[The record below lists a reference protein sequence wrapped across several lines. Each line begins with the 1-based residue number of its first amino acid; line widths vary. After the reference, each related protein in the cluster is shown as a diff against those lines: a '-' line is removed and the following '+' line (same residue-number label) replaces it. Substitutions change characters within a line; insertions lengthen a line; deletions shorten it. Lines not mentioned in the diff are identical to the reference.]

1 MNARGSGLEVS
12 GTTANAADVRAR
24 VGAAEWALRV
34 DLAAAYRLVDL
45 YGWTDMIYN
54 HISVRL
60 PSAGHHFLINPYGLA
75 FDEITASSLI
85 EVDLA
90 GNIVHAPD
98 PAYGINLAGYVI
110 HSAVHEALPDAGCVI
125 HTHTPAGM
133 AVSALKCGLLP
144 VCQTA
149 MRFAT
154 VAYHDYEGVALDLDE
169 RQRLVANLGSSQVM
183 ILRNHGLLAIGRT
196 IPEAFNSMYRLERA
210 CQVQLMALAC
220 NTELHLPADEAVK
233 RANVQLTKNSA
244 AGHAGRDTPAFGVM
258 EWPALL
264 RRLDR
269 HDPSFRD

>member
-1 MNARGSGLEVS
+1 MNARGSALEIS
-12 GTTANAADVRAR
+12 GTTANAADVKAR
-24 VGAAEWALRV
+24 VSAAEWALRV

-60 PSAGHHFLINPYGLA
+60 PSAEHHFLINPYGLA
-75 FDEITASSLI
+75 FEEITASSLI
-85 EVDLA
+85 EIDLA
-90 GNIVHAPD
+90 GNIVYAPD

-110 HSAVHEALPDAGCVI
+110 HCAVHEALSDAGCVI

-154 VAYHDYEGVALDLDE
+154 IAYHDYEGVALDLDE
-169 RQRLVANLGSSQVM
+169 RKRLVANLGQSQVM

-196 IPEAFNSMYRLERA
+196 IPEAFNNMYRLERA

-233 RANVQLTKNSA
+233 RANVQLAKNTA
-244 AGHAGRDTPAFGVM
+244 AGHAGRDMPPFGVM

-269 HDPSFRD
+269 RDPSFRD